1 MSRIGVKP
9 ITIPAGVEVTVDD
22 NNLVKVKGPKGELE
36 NSVNA
41 DLEIKIEDGVLT
53 VTRPTD
59 DRTHRAQH
67 GLARTLI
74 HNMVVGVTDGFQKK
88 MTINGVGYSA
98 SKKGNTLVL
107 KLGFSHPVEMV
118 DPEGIET
125 EVPDA
130 TTVIVKGS
138 DKAKVGNYAANIRAW
153 RKPEP
158 YKGKGIIMEG
168 EVVQKKEGFEKWQK
182 LAEMIEDSK
191 DTKESEKTF
200 SELPRSQDFAFIDR
214 TAIFRLRL
222 SMMLTETLWFPHL
235 LSIRSSRLSWRTVE
249 TRMQRRL

>member
-1 MSRIGVKP
+1 MSRIGVRP

-36 NSVNA
+36 NSVNQ

-53 VTRPTD
+53 VVRPTD

-130 TTVIVKGS
+130 TTVIVKGA
-138 DKAKVGNYAANIRAW
+138 DKAAVGNYAANIRAW

-168 EVVQKKEGFEKWQK
+168 EVVQKKEGKSGAK
-182 LAEMIEDSK
+182 
-191 DTKESEKTF
+191 
-200 SELPRSQDFAFIDR
+200 
-214 TAIFRLRL
+214 
-222 SMMLTETLWFPHL
+222 
-235 LSIRSSRLSWRTVE
+235 
-249 TRMQRRL
+249 

>member
-1 MSRIGVKP
+1 M
-9 ITIPAGVEVTVDD
+9 
-22 NNLVKVKGPKGELE
+22 
-36 NSVNA
+36 
-41 DLEIKIEDGVLT
+41 EIKIEDGVLT
-53 VTRPTD
+53 VVRPTD

-138 DKAKVGNYAANIRAW
+138 DKAAVGNYAANIRAW

-168 EVVQKKEGFEKWQK
+168 EVVQKKEGKSGAK
-182 LAEMIEDSK
+182 
-191 DTKESEKTF
+191 
-200 SELPRSQDFAFIDR
+200 
-214 TAIFRLRL
+214 
-222 SMMLTETLWFPHL
+222 
-235 LSIRSSRLSWRTVE
+235 
-249 TRMQRRL
+249 